1 MSTAPGSADDITP
14 ASALHTEPE
23 PAELPEGDD
32 VHDAGSSFNPLPDVK
47 RGMDFFLVEG
57 GRPLA
62 GVIPISGAKNA
73 VLPLMSAALMAPGR
87 HVFHNVPRLRDVST
101 MARVLEV
108 LGAAC
113 TFEGH
118 TLIVDTTHAD
128 KWEAPYELVK
138 TMRASIYVL
147 GPLLARLGHARVSL
161 PGGCAW
167 GPRPVDLHIGAMEQF
182 GAELE
187 IDHGY
192 IVAHSDRL
200 RGARIVHQ
208 QVSVG
213 ATAQIMMAAALAD
226 GVTVL
231 ENAAAEPDVVAL
243 ADYIN
248 AMGGHITGHGTKHIE
263 IEGVR
268 ELRAAEATVI
278 PDRIEAGTFLV
289 AGAIT
294 GSTLRL
300 TGVAAEHIAATIH
313 VCEAMG
319 AHVLLDGSDVIV
331 SGPDRPHA
339 ANVTTAPFP
348 GFPTDMQAQIMA
360 LASVARGTS
369 VLSETIYH
377 DRFTHVA
384 ELRRLGAD
392 IKLEGAVAIIN
403 GVRHLSGAPVM
414 ATDLRASAC
423 LILAALCADGETKI
437 TRIYHVDRGY
447 ETIETKLNAVGARI
461 VRDRE

>member
-1 MSTAPGSADDITP
+1 MSAASGSPQDVTP
-14 ASALHTEPE
+14 ASALHTDPE
-23 PAELPEGDD
+23 PTELAGDD
-32 VHDAGSSFNPLPDVK
+32 AVHDAGSSFNPLPDVK

-62 GVIPISGAKNA
+62 GTIPVSGAKNA
-73 VLPLMSAALMAPGR
+73 ALPLMSAALLAPGR

-108 LGAAC
+108 LGATC

-118 TLIVDTTHAD
+118 TLIVDTTNAHG
-128 KWEAPYELVK
+128 WEAPYELVK

-147 GPLLARLGHARVSL
+147 GPLLARLGRARVSL

-167 GPRPVDLHIGAMEQF
+167 GPRPVDLHIGAMERF
-182 GAELE
+182 GAEVAIE
-187 IDHGY
+187 HGY
-192 IVAHSDRL
+192 IVAQSPRL
-200 RGARIVHQ
+200 TGARIVHQ
-208 QVSVG
+208 NVSVG

-243 ADYIN
+243 AEYIN
-248 AMGGHITGHGTKHIE
+248 AMGGRISGHGTKHIE

-268 ELRAAEATVI
+268 ELHAAEATVI

-289 AGAIT
+289 AAAIT

-300 TGVAAEHIAATIH
+300 TGVAAEHIAAIIH
-313 VCEAMG
+313 ACEAMG
-319 AHVLLDGSDVIV
+319 AQVLLDGADVVV
-331 SGPDRPHA
+331 SGPDRPEA
-339 ANVTTAPFP
+339 ASVTTAPFP
-348 GFPTDMQAQIMA
+348 GFPTDMQAQFMS
-360 LASVARGTS
+360 LAAIARGTS
-369 VLSETIYH
+369 VLTETIYH

-447 ETIETKLNAVGARI
+447 EAIETKLNAVGARV